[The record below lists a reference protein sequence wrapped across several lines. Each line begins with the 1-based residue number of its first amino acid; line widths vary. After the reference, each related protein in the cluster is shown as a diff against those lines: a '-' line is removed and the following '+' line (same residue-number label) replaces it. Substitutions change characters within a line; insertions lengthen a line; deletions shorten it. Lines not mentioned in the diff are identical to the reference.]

1 MSGEPEEENITGLP
15 LEEKEKLSRDI
26 VKDSIL
32 QQT

>member
-15 LEEKEKLSRDI
+15 LKEKEKIARDI
-26 VKDSIL
+26 VKDSIQ